1 MFLDCVKRDVFTL
14 VGEIPR
20 YRKERERKKNNYYYT
35 IIICIF
41 KHIIRSRKR
50 GTLQHLTNYPDAA
63 GAALEMWQRPP
74 AILERLPPC
83 WDGVIGY
90 FRLWR
95 VT

>member
-1 MFLDCVKRDVFTL
+1 MFTR

-20 YRKERERKKNNYYYT
+20 YRKEREREKTKTKNYYYYYT
-35 IIICIF
+35 VIICIF
-41 KHIIRSRKR
+41 KYIIRSRKR

-74 AILERLPPC
+74 DILERLPPC